1 MKILGSVRIKL
12 LFLSLLSVFVVTS
25 LIVWSDIEDTKARL
39 IDAQKE
45 KAVLLSDVI
54 KQSIM
59 ILMLENKWKEL
70 RSQLEDFTRN
80 NPELKEVRI
89 FHPVSGRIIVS
100 NEREDVGKK
109 IYKEDWDRFIRQE
122 VSPFVIK
129 KEDEIFATRVI
140 PIENRPECHKCH
152 SPKEK
157 IRGVLDVE
165 VSLAVAQQSIKELTY
180 RHFAGLVMGFVIISL
195 IFMVGG
201 ERLINRPLR
210 DLMGVMK
217 KVETGD
223 LSARSKEGG
232 KDEFGYLASI
242 FNKMVE
248 ALESAKKDLEV
259 CHIQQME
266 RAAKL
271 ASLGEIISGIAH
283 EIKNPLAGISC
294 AVQVFHSELSE
305 GDSRKPIINEVLN
318 QVNRLDRTV
327 KDLLSYAKPK
337 PLQFLPDKI
346 SNILD
351 KALFFVY
358 PEAKKQN
365 VVINNNISEDM
376 PDILMDTDQMQQVFL
391 NIIINA
397 IQSMPNGGVLTI
409 YASRKSR
416 QEVEDKINKAIQ
428 CDKVLAVKIQDT
440 GKGISPEDLLCI
452 FEPFFT
458 KKTKGTGLGLSISRK
473 IVQEHGG
480 EITVESEVGK
490 GSIFTVYIPMKDR

>member
-1 MKILGSVRIKL
+1 
-12 LFLSLLSVFVVTS
+12 
-25 LIVWSDIEDTKARL
+25 
-39 IDAQKE
+39 
-45 KAVLLSDVI
+45 
-54 KQSIM
+54 
-59 ILMLENKWKEL
+59 
-70 RSQLEDFTRN
+70 
-80 NPELKEVRI
+80 
-89 FHPVSGRIIVS
+89 
-100 NEREDVGKK
+100 
-109 IYKEDWDRFIRQE
+109 
-122 VSPFVIK
+122 
-129 KEDEIFATRVI
+129 
-140 PIENRPECHKCH
+140 
-152 SPKEK
+152 
-157 IRGVLDVE
+157 
-165 VSLAVAQQSIKELTY
+165 
-180 RHFAGLVMGFVIISL
+180 
-195 IFMVGG
+195 
-201 ERLINRPLR
+201 
-210 DLMGVMK
+210 
-217 KVETGD
+217 
-223 LSARSKEGG
+223 
-232 KDEFGYLASI
+232 
-242 FNKMVE
+242 
-248 ALESAKKDLEV
+248 
-259 CHIQQME
+259 ME

-416 QEVEDKINKAIQ
+416 QEVEDKINKTIQ

-452 FEPFFT
+452 FEPF
-458 KKTKGTGLGLSISRK
+458 LLRK
-473 IVQEHGG
+473 PKALVLD
-480 EITVESEVGK
+480 
-490 GSIFTVYIPMKDR
+490 YP